1 MAKNLSYSKGN
12 ELILKKETTEK
23 QLKKSKT
30 FHKFKALQTDQTK
43 EKDKIPI
50 KQKMKLKKV
59 KQVIDLKIL

>member
-43 EKDKIPI
+43 EKDKIQI
-50 KQKMKLKKV
+50 
-59 KQVIDLKIL
+59 